1 MVPGVRPAQSSG
13 ARIERVTTILA
24 FLFVLGVL
32 VFVHELGHFVAAR
45 RIGVRVLTFSLGFGP
60 KLVSTRRGDTE
71 YAISAIP
78 LGGYVKMAGE
88 SVDDP
93 RSGAPDEFL
102 SKTKWQRFQVLIMGP
117 VMNLVLSVVVMAVVF
132 VQGAEVPAY
141 HDAPPVI
148 GVVKA
153 GSPAEKAGLRRGD
166 RILTVADNPV
176 PTWDKFDLEIG
187 TRPNRELALT
197 FVRNGQT
204 ESATLQ
210 SSAEGKFEV
219 GDIGVGP
226 DVTPMV
232 ASLIKGDIAEKA
244 GLKAGDL
251 LLAVNGEP
259 LTQPAQLTEAISRNA
274 GKQTDILIKRNGQ
287 EMHINVTPEKR
298 GDRGMIGIYFGQQT
312 KSYKPGPLEAVK
324 LSLQRNVEMG
334 ALIFKTLGGLFAGT
348 TSPRQLMGPV
358 AIAQMSGES
367 AALGVIPLL
376 MLMASISLNLG
387 LLNLMPIPV
396 LDGGHILIMALEGI
410 ARRDFSAQV
419 KEKMLLAGF
428 VLILLLMV
436 TVIYN
441 DLTRISWIERL
452 MPWRN

>member
-1 MVPGVRPAQSSG
+1 
-13 ARIERVTTILA
+13 VTTILA

-45 RIGVRVLTFSLGFGP
+45 RLGVRVLTFSLGFGP
-60 KLVSTRRGDTE
+60 KLLSTRRGDTE

-117 VMNLVLSVVVMAVVF
+117 VMNILLAVIVMAIVLA
-132 VQGAEVPAY
+132 QGAEVPAY
-141 HDAPPVI
+141 HDAPPVL
-148 GVVKA
+148 GTVKS
-153 GSPAEKAGLRRGD
+153 GGPAEKAGLRAGD
-166 RILTVADNPV
+166 RILTVNGNPV
-176 PTWDKFDLEIG
+176 ETWDRFDIEIG
-187 TRPNRELALT
+187 TRPNRELDLT
-197 FVRNGQT
+197 YLRDGQT
-204 ESATLQ
+204 RSATLTA
-210 SSAEGKFEV
+210 SAQGKYEV
-219 GDIGVGP
+219 GDIGVLP
-226 DVTPMV
+226 VATPIV
-232 ASLIKGDIAEKA
+232 ASLVKGDVAEKA

-251 LLAVNGEP
+251 LLAVNGERM
-259 LTQPAQLTEAISRNA
+259 TQPSQLTDAISRNA
-274 GKQTDILIKRNGQ
+274 DKETDILIRRNGTEQ
-287 EMHINVTPEKR
+287 HIRLTPEKR
-298 GDRGMIGIYFGQQT
+298 GDRGMIGIFFGQQT
-312 KSYKPGPLEAVK
+312 KSFKPGPLEAIK
-324 LSLQRNVEMG
+324 LSVQRNIEFG
-334 ALIFKTLGGLFAGT
+334 GLIFKTLGGLFVGT

-358 AIAQMSGES
+358 AIAQLSGES
-367 AALGVIPLL
+367 AAAGWLALL
-376 MLMASISLNLG
+376 TLMASISLNLG
-387 LLNLMPIPV
+387 LLNLMPVPV
-396 LDGGHILIMALEGI
+396 LDGGHIVIMALEGI